1 MKQFLR
7 NWLSF
12 ERAYS
17 SKRNK
22 EIKAVIA
29 IDDNTK
35 GNSLIFT
42 MIFLFPF
49 FKSNQSKNLKIF
61 LFSQHLIY

>member
-1 MKQFLR
+1 MKQTLQ

-22 EIKAVIA
+22 EIKAVIV

-35 GNSLIFT
+35 
-42 MIFLFPF
+42 
-49 FKSNQSKNLKIF
+49 
-61 LFSQHLIY
+61 

>member
-1 MKQFLR
+1 MKQTLQI
-7 NWLSF
+7 WLSF

-17 SKRNK
+17 SKDKK

-35 GNSLIFT
+35 
-42 MIFLFPF
+42 
-49 FKSNQSKNLKIF
+49 
-61 LFSQHLIY
+61 